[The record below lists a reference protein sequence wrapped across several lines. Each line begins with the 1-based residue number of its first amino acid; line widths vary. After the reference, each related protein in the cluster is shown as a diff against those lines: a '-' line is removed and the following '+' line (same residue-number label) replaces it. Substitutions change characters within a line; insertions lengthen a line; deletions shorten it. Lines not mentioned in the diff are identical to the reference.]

1 MTREPRPVKQ
11 LDPNNAANKLQHQN
25 SNPVHLMETQIPE
38 TILSRS
44 LFPGNSE
51 PRAVFPDRTLGAV
64 GSLTSHLHP
73 FYLVIIF
80 RVK

>member
-1 MTREPRPVKQ
+1 MTRERRPVKQ
-11 LDPNNAANKLQHQN
+11 LDPNHAAKQLQHQN
-25 SNPVHLMETQIPE
+25 SNPVHLMEERTPE

-51 PRAVFPDRTLGAV
+51 PRAVFPDRTLGSV
-64 GSLTSHLHP
+64 GSLVHP

-80 RVK
+80 TVK